1 MLGHET
7 LLHFFPLVKVFVKV
21 YVVEQPEVD
30 RTSPVGLGVGFA
42 VGLGVGVGAGVGPE
56 VLREQT
62 ENSKKDDK

>member
-1 MLGHET
+1 M
-7 LLHFFPLVKVFVKV
+7 